1 MLGTFSGLGYFVF
14 LHGPIYEHIA
24 FGGRKVS
31 GWMAGKPLP
40 PGVKIH
46 TVVFENLAHAAHP
59 SAS

>member
-46 TVVFENLAHAAHP
+46 TVVF
-59 SAS
+59 